1 MAGEVMEQ
9 IRECL
14 LKKQNFLLSGGAGS
28 GKTYTLI
35 QTLRN
40 VFEHDA
46 TARVA
51 CITYTNVATNEIKE
65 RSPYSK
71 LHVSTIHDFLWE
83 VIKGYQKNLK
93 QAVAAL
99 IIAEKSSKGTG
110 ITYSGEVEITEK
122 SLELIEYKNYRILEK
137 GIISHDDLLKL
148 ANYMFATYPLLS
160 KVLCDK
166 YDYIFIDEYQDTQRV
181 VIDIFLN
188 HIKGHAQD
196 SICIGFFGDKMQSIY
211 DTGIGNIQSFV
222 GSGSVKEVIKED
234 NYRCSVSV
242 IELLNKI
249 RSDIQQKPS
258 KRDENGII
266 VNKPGNIAF
275 IYSQNEFDLEQFK
288 KSKFI
293 SEWALDNP
301 KLTKVLFLTHK
312 LIAKRIG
319 FEELLSAYQY
329 TDNLIGN
336 EPDRLATHLLKMG
349 SVLYHFEN
357 KDYSH
362 VISEIQFKL
371 KSNSDKGKINK
382 LLSYLLAN
390 QTTDIETMINRFNQE
405 GLVRKDD
412 RLGDYITEHS
422 ETYDK
427 IKPLPFT
434 QVMAYFKYYNDF
446 SPYSTQHGIK
456 GAEFDNVLV
465 IMDNGKWNNYNF
477 KYYFEKIAGK
487 ESIINR
493 TERIFY
499 VCCSRAINNLVIY
512 YPEPTPQI
520 IAQAKILFGD
530 SNVHSI

>member
-1 MAGEVMEQ
+1 MAGEVIEQ

-14 LKKQNFLLSGGAGS
+14 VKKQNFLLSGGAGS
-28 GKTYTLI
+28 GKTHTLV

-51 CITYTNVATNEIKE
+51 CITYTNVAADEIKE

-93 QAVAAL
+93 QALVAL
-99 IIAEKSSKGTG
+99 ITAEKSSKGTG
-110 ITYSGEVEITEK
+110 ITYSGEVEISEK
-122 SLELIEYKNYRILEK
+122 NLELIEYKNYRNLEK

-148 ANYMFATYPLLS
+148 ANYMFAAYPLLS
-160 KVLCDK
+160 RVLCGK

-181 VIDIFLN
+181 VIDIFLSY
-188 HIKGHAQD
+188 IKEQAQD

-211 DTGIGNIQSFV
+211 DSGIGNIQSFV
-222 GSGSVKEVIKED
+222 ESGEVTEVIKED

-242 IELLNKI
+242 IGLLNKI
-249 RSDIQQKPS
+249 RSDIQQQPS
-258 KRDENGII
+258 KKDVKGTIA
-266 VNKPGNIAF
+266 NKPGSITF
-275 IYSQNEFDLEQFK
+275 VYSQNEFELEQFK
-288 KSKFI
+288 KSKFV
-293 SEWALDNP
+293 SDWAFDNP
-301 KLTKVLFLTHK
+301 KLTKILFLTHK

-319 FEELLSAYQY
+319 FEELLNAYQY
-329 TDNLIGN
+329 NDSLIGN

-349 SVLYHFEN
+349 SVLYHFEHKN
-357 KDYSH
+357 YSH
-362 VISEIQFKL
+362 VISEIQIKL
-371 KSNSDKGKINK
+371 KSCSDKGQINK
-382 LLSYLLAN
+382 LLSDLLAN
-390 QTTDIETMINRFNQE
+390 QTIDIDTMINRFNQE
-405 GLVRKDD
+405 SLVRKDD
-412 RLGDYITEHS
+412 RLDVYITEHT

-427 IKPLPFT
+427 IKALPFT
-434 QVMAYFKYYNDF
+434 QAMAYFKYYNDF

-465 IMDNGKWNNYNF
+465 IMDNGRWNNYNF
-477 KYYFEKIAGK
+477 KYYFEKTTGK
-487 ESIINR
+487 ESVISR

-520 IAQAKILFGD
+520 IAQAKTLFGD

>member
-1 MAGEVMEQ
+1 MAGEVIEQ

-46 TARVA
+46 AARVA
-51 CITYTNVATNEIKE
+51 CITYTNVAANEIKK

-83 VIKGYQKNLK
+83 MIKGYQKNLK
-93 QAVAAL
+93 QAVVAL
-99 IIAEKSSKGTG
+99 IIAEKSAKGTG

-122 SLELIEYKNYRILEK
+122 SFELIEYKNYRNLEK

-148 ANYMFATYPLLS
+148 ANYMFASYPLLS

-188 HIKGHAQD
+188 HIKGYAQY

-211 DTGIGNIQSFV
+211 DTGIGNIQFFV
-222 GSGSVKEVIKED
+222 ESGSVKEVIKED

-242 IELLNKI
+242 IELLNRI

-258 KRDENGII
+258 KRDENGVI
-266 VNKPGNIAF
+266 VNKPGNITF
-275 IYSQNEFDLEQFK
+275 VYSQNEFDLEQFK
-288 KSKFI
+288 KSKFV
-293 SEWALDNP
+293 SDWAFDNP

-319 FEELLSAYQY
+319 FEELLSAYKY

-382 LLSYLLAN
+382 LLSDLLAN

-405 GLVRKDD
+405 GLLRKDD
-412 RLGDYITEHS
+412 RIDDYITEHS

-456 GAEFDNVLV
+456 GAQFDNVLV